1 MLPSLSLNKKNYKK
15 TPIEFQNKMHYEIGK
30 YSYLKKKYIQV
41 DIYLYFYIYIYIYDF
56 LNLKMRKRKRKKKRK
71 ENYYI
76 YNIFITNFR

>member
-30 YSYLKKKYIQV
+30 YSYFKKIYSSSYIFV
-41 DIYLYFYIYIYIYDF
+41 LLYIYIYDF

-71 ENYYI
+71 ENCYI

>member
-30 YSYLKKKYIQV
+30 YSYLKKIYIQV
-41 DIYLYFYIYIYIYDF
+41 DIYLYFYIYIYDF